1 MDSEKV
7 LLVSPAGRAASQRP
21 PFALMC
27 IASYLE
33 KNAIPTDI
41 IDIKGYEPKEKITS
55 EILSEI
61 KKRDADI
68 IGTTC
73 LTTELREIL
82 ELCRE
87 IKILKPDAKIIAGG
101 IHPSLI
107 PEELVFRNSPV
118 DFAVMGEGEQTFL
131 ELVQAIRKDS
141 NVAGVKGIAWHKNNR
156 LAKTPARPYIKD
168 LDLLP
173 FPAFDKIDMNFYT
186 KPDFYCIRGIPI
198 AGFYTYT
205 SRGCPYRCRFCVN
218 KNIFGRMLRFRSPK
232 LVGEEVQILKDKYK
246 IDGLYVYDD
255 TFTVNKEHVLSIC
268 REFRERKLDLI
279 WACETRVHLVYED
292 LMREMKKSGCIQIDF
307 GVESGSQE
315 VLDRLQK
322 DITVEQIKNA
332 FRICKKTGIRTFA
345 NFMLNTPEETEDDVQ
360 KTISLARELNATVS
374 IFNITTPFPGTDI
387 YDDIGGVPQEDYDKM
402 GPNPSGYETWLDVIE
417 RKYRFAKH
425 KIPFSKLIDD
435 LSKEFPNVHELSFKN
450 PKHLAHLWN
459 NLSFILSPQYLR
471 TMLKSGRKMQYV
483 NWIISLK
490 KVLQAQQFIRTETAR
505 IEEGDS
511 E

>member
-141 NVAGVKGIAWHKNNR
+141 NVAGVKGIAWHKNSR

-173 FPAFDKIDMNFYT
+173 FPAFDKIDMKFYT

-205 SRGCPYRCRFCVN
+205 SRGCPYRCRF
-218 KNIFGRMLRFRSPK
+218 
-232 LVGEEVQILKDKYK
+232 
-246 IDGLYVYDD
+246 
-255 TFTVNKEHVLSIC
+255 
-268 REFRERKLDLI
+268 
-279 WACETRVHLVYED
+279 
-292 LMREMKKSGCIQIDF
+292 
-307 GVESGSQE
+307 
-315 VLDRLQK
+315 
-322 DITVEQIKNA
+322 
-332 FRICKKTGIRTFA
+332 
-345 NFMLNTPEETEDDVQ
+345 
-360 KTISLARELNATVS
+360 
-374 IFNITTPFPGTDI
+374 
-387 YDDIGGVPQEDYDKM
+387 
-402 GPNPSGYETWLDVIE
+402 
-417 RKYRFAKH
+417 
-425 KIPFSKLIDD
+425 
-435 LSKEFPNVHELSFKN
+435 
-450 PKHLAHLWN
+450 
-459 NLSFILSPQYLR
+459 
-471 TMLKSGRKMQYV
+471 
-483 NWIISLK
+483 
-490 KVLQAQQFIRTETAR
+490 
-505 IEEGDS
+505 
-511 E
+511 